1 MQGPKNHSGSAVG
14 NRAYGMQV
22 NGSAVGN
29 RAYPGPEAEAV
40 GNRAY
45 GTRVTGRRR
54 WKPRLWNAGYR
65 QRRLETEPPERR
77 FPVGAVCNRAYQ
89 GREQTSL

>member
-1 MQGPKNHSGSAVG
+1 MQGPKNYNGSAVT
-14 NRAYGMQV
+14 NRAYGTQV

-29 RAYPGPEAEAV
+29 RAYQ
-40 GNRAY
+40 
-45 GTRVTGRRR
+45 GRE
-54 WKPRLWNAGYR
+54 